1 MSPLLRVAAALLF
14 AAISTC
20 AGAQEYPTRTI
31 RLIVPLTAGSGADIA
46 GRIIAKFLTEAWH
59 QPVVVENRPG
69 AGGLIGTQVVTKSEP
84 DGYTLLVQSASHAA
98 EATRG
103 PARKGTTENNWA
115 NLLAAYALSTAF
127 GRGSATVSQASMSK
141 GSLPTISA
149 TYSCA
154 NETQPH
160 GRINASA

>member
-1 MSPLLRVAAALLF
+1 MGALLRIAAALLL

-20 AGAQEYPTRTI
+20 AGAQEYPTRAI

-46 GRIIAKFLTEAWH
+46 GRIVAKFLTESWH

-98 EATRG
+98 NSAIYKSLPYDPLKDLIDITV
-103 PARKGTTENNWA
+103 NNTV
-115 NLLAAYALSTAF
+115 NEVKKLLAER
-127 GRGSATVSQASMSK
+127 RGKPSQ
-141 GSLPTISA
+141 
-149 TYSCA
+149 
-154 NETQPH
+154 
-160 GRINASA
+160 